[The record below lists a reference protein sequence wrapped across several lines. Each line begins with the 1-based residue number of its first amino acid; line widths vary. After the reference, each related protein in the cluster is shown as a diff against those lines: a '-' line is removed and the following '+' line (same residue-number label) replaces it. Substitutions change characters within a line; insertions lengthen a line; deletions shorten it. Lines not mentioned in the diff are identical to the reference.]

1 MKIEH
6 LGRLFLIGTTSLVL
20 MVGSVMLMI
29 YIQRSVELRR
39 IAELSKTLDDVVKTM
54 VDKIDR
60 GVDLLYDLKGLIS
73 LSEDHPRDWNDHFK
87 ALVSDQNHQD
97 YSLAYVPKIA
107 RKDLKKMELEMR
119 SSGIDDYENYQVF
132 PKTDSLTIYPI
143 KHLYSID
150 PQINDLLGFDLQT
163 SENTMA
169 ALLLAEKTNQPVM
182 SELGRLEEIIP
193 QSKKTGYG
201 VIMPIFKIEN
211 IEEIPI
217 EKRDEMLIGFID
229 VWLNVDRLKEEFVT
243 RPGIRYS
250 LIDGDKKVMSVGSL
264 QGERPMHT
272 VSKDFNLLNRKM
284 KIILD
289 TDRLY
294 KLSDYEENLP
304 TITLVMV
311 LSLNILWF
319 LSIYSFVS
327 ADRRAGSLVEFATR
341 DLKKFKQA
349 VDGVSDQVVITNID
363 GTIIYVN
370 KAAMKI
376 TGYTEAELI
385 GKKPSLWGGN
395 MPKEYYQRMWR
406 TIRDEKMPFEDEV
419 TNKRKNGESYEAEM
433 HISPI
438 LDEQK
443 KLLFFVGIER
453 DLSKERAIEK
463 IKTEFISL
471 ASHQLRTPLSAVK
484 WFTEMLKNG
493 DGGPLSKKQKE
504 FVDRI
509 EESNQREITIVNSLL
524 SLSRMESGKIAVMPK
539 STDLKTLVK
548 SIIGDFELNPE
559 GQGKVFIDQVSE
571 KLPII
576 NIDADLIRHV
586 YANLI
591 SNAIRYTGEKGEITV
606 KVYAKDG
613 KIISE
618 VSDNGIGIPM
628 EEQERM
634 FQKFFRASN
643 ALKKFTEGSGLGLYL
658 TKAIIESSGGEIR
671 FSSVEGKGTTFEF
684 TLPIKTPPVKAG
696 KKLD

>member
-1 MKIEH
+1 MKTEH
-6 LGRLFLIGTTSLVL
+6 FGRQFLIWTTSLVL
-20 MVGSVMLMI
+20 LIGSVMLTI
-29 YIQRSVELRR
+29 YVQRSVEQRR
-39 IAELSKTLDDVVKTM
+39 TAELSQIINEVERSM
-54 VDKIDR
+54 VDKIEE
-60 GVDLLYDLKGLIS
+60 GVDLLYDLKGLTG
-73 LSEDHPRDWNDHFK
+73 LSEDHPGDWNDHFK
-87 ALVSDQNHQD
+87 ALISDQHHQD
-97 YSLAYVPKIA
+97 FAMAYVPKID
-107 RKDLKKMELEMR
+107 KKELKKFELEMR
-119 SSGIDDYENYQVF
+119 TSGQPGYENYQVF
-132 PKTDSLTIYPI
+132 PKSDSPTIYPI
-143 KHLYSID
+143 KYLYSTD
-150 PQINDLLGFDLQT
+150 TQIKGLLGFDLQT
-163 SENTMA
+163 SENTIKT
-169 ALLLAEKTNQPVM
+169 LQLAEKTNQPVM
-182 SELGRLEEIIP
+182 SELSRLEVIFP

-201 VIMPIFKIEN
+201 MIMPIFKDEN
-211 IEEIPI
+211 IEEVPA
-217 EKRDEMLIGFID
+217 EKRDVSLVGFIGIWINTD
-229 VWLNVDRLKEEFVT
+229 NLSQTFSRI
-243 RPGIRYS
+243 PGIRYS
-250 LIDGDKKVMSVGSL
+250 LFDGDQQVMKVGSL
-264 QGERPMHT
+264 QIDKPMHT
-272 VSKDFNLLNRKM
+272 ISSEFNLLNRKM

-289 TDRLY
+289 TDRKY
-294 KLSDYEENLP
+294 RLSDYEENLS

-311 LSLNILWF
+311 LTINILWV
-319 LSIYSFVS
+319 LSIYSFIS
-327 ADRRAGSLVEFATR
+327 ADKRAGSLVEFATR

-349 VDGVSDQVVITNID
+349 VDGVSDHVVITNID

-395 MPKEYYQRMWR
+395 MSKEYYQRMWR

-419 TNKRKNGESYEAEM
+419 TNTRKNGESYEAEM

-443 KLLFFVGIER
+443 NLLFFVGIER
-453 DLSKERAIEK
+453 DLSKERAVEK

-493 DGGPLSKKQKE
+493 DGGPLSKKQKQ

-524 SLSRMESGKIAVMPK
+524 SLSRMESGKISVIPK
-539 STDLKTLVK
+539 PTDLKILVK
-548 SIIGDFELNPE
+548 SIIGDFEVNPE
-559 GQGKVFIDQVSE
+559 GQGKTFIDRVSE

-586 YANLI
+586 YSNLI

-606 KVYAKDG
+606 KVYAHEG

-696 KKLD
+696 KS